1 MKTSFYFGGILTKLK
16 NRRVSVYI
24 DKERGFVLRFVKLSN
39 EGDKEHIGRKDLT
52 GKEYRGIGVSQ
63 GYLKNKVVLT
73 WVKLTKE
80 AAVVTYKQLEHFI
93 NMDDECRN
101 LLKEWNRDREE
112 GFERAYK
119 KLNEGTINFHPK
131 IKTCLEESNLPTPN
145 PNPINLFE
153 LTEEQNQVIRD
164 FPGARPY

>member
-24 DKERGFVLRFVKLSN
+24 DGDRGFVLRYAKLTVES
-39 EGDKEHIGRKDLT
+39 DKEFIERKDLT
-52 GKEYRGIGVSQ
+52 GKEQRGIGASQ
-63 GYLKNKVVLT
+63 GYIKNKVILT

-93 NMDDECRN
+93 NMDDECRE
-101 LLKEWNRDREE
+101 LLKEWSKDREE
-112 GFERAYK
+112 GYERALK
-119 KLNEGTINFHPK
+119 ELNDGIIKIHPK
-131 IKTCLEESNLPTPN
+131 IKAHLEENNLPLSN
-145 PNPINLFE
+145 PNPINTFE
-153 LTEEQNQVIRD
+153 FTEEQNQIIRD